1 MGNKPSTIFR
11 RVQPSLPYSSH
22 YTRLLSPD
30 SQVPQPLRD
39 MDNQR
44 QPLLDMDNQQPLLD
58 VENNH
63 DEFMEQMKLGIEAN
77 QRENESLE
85 KKKAAAL
92 EEEVGELNGC
102 VSKQESTTV
111 EKNVAALEKEIR
123 QLKSSISI
131 LESWSHPASI
141 SVHGSIV
148 TGSDAALKK
157 EVDKLAHRVMQL
169 ELDSLMS
176 VRKQDVEKVERKN
189 AELEKRL
196 AKLTT
201 TMDQLTSTPSEQES
215 HLKTAIETQP
225 EVQSHET
232 DDLVGCLIV
241 LIFLVSVLIGVS
253 I

>member
-1 MGNKPSTIFR
+1 
-11 RVQPSLPYSSH
+11 
-22 YTRLLSPD
+22 
-30 SQVPQPLRD
+30 
-39 MDNQR
+39 
-44 QPLLDMDNQQPLLD
+44 
-58 VENNH
+58 
-63 DEFMEQMKLGIEAN
+63 MEQMKLGIGAN
-77 QRENESLE
+77 QRKNESLE

-111 EKNVAALEKEIR
+111 EKNVPALEKEIR

-131 LESWSHPASI
+131 LESWSHP
-141 SVHGSIV
+141 GSIV

-215 HLKTAIETQP
+215 HLKTAIKTQP

>member
-1 MGNKPSTIFR
+1 MGNKPSTTFR
-11 RVQPSLPYSSH
+11 RLQPSLPYSSH

-30 SQVPQPLRD
+30 SQPLPQRD
-39 MDNQR
+39 MDDQ
-44 QPLLDMDNQQPLLD
+44 QPHLLDMDMDMKNQPILLD
-58 VENNH
+58 VENYH
-63 DEFMEQMKLGIEAN
+63 DEFVEQMKLEIEAN
-77 QRENESLE
+77 QRKNESLE

-92 EEEVGELNGC
+92 EEEVGELKAC

-111 EKNVAALEKEIR
+111 EKNVATLEKEIR

-131 LESWSHPASI
+131 LESSSHP
-141 SVHGSIV
+141 GSSV

-169 ELDSLMS
+169 ELDFLMS

-189 AELEKRL
+189 AELENRL
-196 AKLTT
+196 EELTT

-215 HLKTAIETQP
+215 HLKTAMETEP
-225 EVQSHET
+225 EVHSHEA

-241 LIFLVSVLIGVS
+241 LIFLVSVLIGVN